1 MRGRPGSERLR
12 QLDLQGHGGRRR
24 GAEAGARLETQGAA
38 FQSRKVDS
46 QQAEEREEQHGHG
59 PFTGSRGGAQRP
71 GVEDDHGHHED
82 GADAAEAQAER
93 PDPGG
98 PRLGQGPH
106 SPGDKELQ
114 PEVEA
119 AHEEG
124 EEGPGQVRGLLVL
137 LLEIPHYGG
146 AQGTEDSR
154 AQDQS
159 VKPLSD
165 PQVPEP

>member
-71 GVEDDHGHHED
+71 GVEDDHFTPGSRAHHH
-82 GADAAEAQAER
+82 GK
-93 PDPGG
+93 DPGAQPDCCVTVG
-98 PRLGQGPH
+98 RLRP
-106 SPGDKELQ
+106 SL
-114 PEVEA
+114 
-119 AHEEG
+119 
-124 EEGPGQVRGLLVL
+124 
-137 LLEIPHYGG
+137 
-146 AQGTEDSR
+146 GT
-154 AQDQS
+154 
-159 VKPLSD
+159 LS
-165 PQVPEP
+165 